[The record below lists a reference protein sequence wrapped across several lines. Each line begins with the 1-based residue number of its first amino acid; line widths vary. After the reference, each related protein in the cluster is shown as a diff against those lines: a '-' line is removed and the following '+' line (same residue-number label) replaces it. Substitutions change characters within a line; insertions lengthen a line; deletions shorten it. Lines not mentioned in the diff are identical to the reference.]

1 MQGLAAMPKHK
12 GPHTLDRQLENRN
25 VGQLLLP
32 VSNLRIEHMSL
43 QPLSLP
49 ARVVSV
55 LHRQRRQRRLPVSFE
70 GSVEQTQLTQEHTY
84 GPAIADNVVH
94 VQKQP
99 VLLLVQAQQL
109 SPNKRPILELKR
121 TCRVLSGEPFCLGLS
136 LFDIQSAEI
145 GNWTVQVQ
153 FARDY
158 LDRFKS
164 VICKGGA

>member
-1 MQGLAAMPKHK
+1 MQGLAAMSKHQW
-12 GPHTLDRQLENRN
+12 PHVLDRQLENRD
-25 VGQLLLP
+25 VGQLFLP
-32 VSNLRIEHMSL
+32 VSNLGIEHMSL

-55 LHRQRRQRRLPVSFE
+55 LDRQWRQRKLLVGLKGR
-70 GSVEQTQLTQEHTY
+70 VEQAQLTQEHAY
-84 GPAIADNVVH
+84 GPAVADNVVH

-109 SPNKRPILELKR
+109 SPNKRPVLELKR
-121 TCRVLSGEPFCLGLS
+121 TCRVLSGEPFCFVWS
-136 LFDIQSAEI
+136 LFDVQSAEI
-145 GNWTVQVQ
+145 GNCTVQVQ